1 MPPFWLVAVQ
11 YKTGRQLLLIF
22 DASFMDSHMRF
33 EDSYFSREQRYS
45 LGREIDSGKF
55 YLSIPVSNRLVD
67 YEEYY
72 EITEAQADAFVRNP
86 ELAVEFADQCRNRLM
101 DDRLLV
107 QPGTDRGVES

>member
-1 MPPFWLVAVQ
+1 
-11 YKTGRQLLLIF
+11 
-22 DASFMDSHMRF
+22 MRF
-33 EDSYFSREQRYS
+33 EDSYFSRDQRYS
-45 LGREIDSGKF
+45 LGREMDSGKY

-107 QPGTDRGVES
+107 QPGTDRGVAS